1 MGVGGTCAPGG
12 VEASEQICAATAKL
26 LGFSPA
32 QVLPS
37 STGVIGWGLPVEAMI
52 AALPQAVAAL
62 QGQSILPAAEG
73 IVTTDLY
80 PKIRRAAVGAGSIVG
95 IAKGA
100 GMIEPNMATM
110 LVYLLTDIAVPRA
123 ELRPMLARA
132 VDASF
137 NAISV
142 DSDTSTSDT
151 VVALSSGKVP
161 FNDWGT
167 FERGLHQV
175 CRDLA
180 EDVVRNGEGVR
191 HVIRVTVKNAASLG
205 LARALGKA
213 IVNGPLF
220 KCAVAGND
228 PNVGRLIQAI
238 GKYVGAHAAGTDLSK
253 LSARMGGVEIFAR
266 GVFQLDPTKEGALV
280 AHLKGAELYQ
290 SAPSKDGVFAAPVDY
305 PPHERAVELEIDI
318 GNGAASAMVLGGD
331 LTHGFLGQRI
341 LQARRLEDGKTVPCG
356 QLLDWRGLQGHA
368 PPGGTIRLGQDQ
380 GNLMARRQQVGQG
393 RRRKIRRPGK
403 NEFHDRSGGDA
414 GLLRELGLDAGLL
427 ELGQVVDEDLALQMI
442 QFVLDADGQQAVGLY
457 LLRLP
462 IQIQVAHGD
471 ALGTLDPVINPG
483 HRQAALLTD
492 LLALVGDDLGVDQHE
507 QRILLL
513 GDINDDQLFMH
524 IDLGRSEADPRCLVH
539 GFRHVGCQATNA
551 VVNIRDRLRHFA
563 QTRIGESKNGQEC
576 HKKACSKK

>member
-1 MGVGGTCAPGG
+1 MPSTDLTFASRDAHRAWLAAHAALPAGFRVGGTRLDFMPREAPKPAKMTLTLLALEQPTTSFAALFTKNAFPGAPVIVGRKRLSEAALGAVIINNKISNVCAPGG

-331 LTHGFLGQRI
+331 LTHEYVSEN
-341 LQARRLEDGKTVPCG
+341 ADY
-356 QLLDWRGLQGHA
+356 
-368 PPGGTIRLGQDQ
+368 
-380 GNLMARRQQVGQG
+380 
-393 RRRKIRRPGK
+393 
-403 NEFHDRSGGDA
+403 RS
-414 GLLRELGLDAGLL
+414 
-427 ELGQVVDEDLALQMI
+427 
-442 QFVLDADGQQAVGLY
+442 
-457 LLRLP
+457 
-462 IQIQVAHGD
+462 
-471 ALGTLDPVINPG
+471 
-483 HRQAALLTD
+483 
-492 LLALVGDDLGVDQHE
+492 
-507 QRILLL
+507 
-513 GDINDDQLFMH
+513 
-524 IDLGRSEADPRCLVH
+524 
-539 GFRHVGCQATNA
+539 
-551 VVNIRDRLRHFA
+551 
-563 QTRIGESKNGQEC
+563 
-576 HKKACSKK
+576 